1 MTLYPPNRLKRLLA
15 NREPALG
22 FWLSSNSLAVT
33 EIAAG
38 AGFDWVLLDMEHTAT
53 NLEMAVNHVLAA
65 HHAGGDTEFVV
76 RIPSIDP
83 TMVKLLM
90 DAGVRSFMFPWVQT
104 VEDAKLA
111 VASTRYA
118 PKGIRGVSGITRATR
133 FMKDRDYYET
143 HEQEICI
150 IAQIET
156 PEAID
161 NIPAYGAIE
170 GIDGFLIGPNDLSA
184 SMGLFGQ
191 LTHPQVRAEIERGLA
206 AMKATSAAPGI
217 LSFDNDRSKELLEQG
232 FSLIAVGGDT
242 TMLVR
247 GLAELRD
254 AFR

>member
-1 MTLYPPNRLKRLLA
+1 VTLYPSNRLKRLLA
-15 NREPALG
+15 NREQALG
-22 FWLSSNSLAVT
+22 FWLSANSLAIT

-38 AGFDWVLLDMEHTAT
+38 AGFDWVLLDMEHSAM
-53 NLEMAVNHVLAA
+53 NVESAIAFVLGA
-65 HHAGGDTEFVV
+65 HHAGGDTELVV
-76 RIPSIDP
+76 RVPSIDP
-83 TMVKLLM
+83 ALVKGLM

-133 FMKDRDYYET
+133 YTKDRDYYET
-143 HEQEICI
+143 YEDEIVV

-156 PEAID
+156 PQAID
-161 NIPAYGAIE
+161 NIPAYNAIE
-170 GIDGFLIGPNDLSA
+170 GIDAFLIGPNDLAA

-217 LSFDNDRSKELLEQG
+217 LSFDNMRSRELLEQG
-232 FSLIAVGGDT
+232 FNLLAVGGDT

-247 GLAELRD
+247 GLADLRA